1 MSSTPPPPPPPP
13 PPPGEPPMGGGADGP
28 PPPPPPPPGGP
39 GGYGPGGYGPGGG
52 APGSG
57 GQPAYGGP
65 PAPAYSVGDALSF
78 GWAKFQANV
87 GPIVLSAVVLLVGVG
102 AVAVLGSLV
111 TGALAGDVE
120 CGVNDEGR
128 YVCDGGTG
136 FVAGLVIQALLTAVV
151 LVVFQIIAAGLIRA
165 ALKVTDGGSWEF
177 SEVLRTD
184 KIGKVVV
191 TALIVGAITFV
202 GTLLCYFPGL
212 VAGFMLSYSLY
223 FVVDRDLEPMAAVKA
238 SFELTKNNLGNTLV
252 WYIVGAIV
260 AFAGFL
266 ACGIGALVS
275 LPVVLLGTAYTYR
288 TLTGGAVVG

>member
-1 MSSTPPPPPPPP
+1 
-13 PPPGEPPMGGGADGP
+13 
-28 PPPPPPPPGGP
+28 
-39 GGYGPGGYGPGGG
+39 
-52 APGSG
+52 
-57 GQPAYGGP
+57 
-65 PAPAYSVGDALSF
+65 
-78 GWAKFQANV
+78 
-87 GPIVLSAVVLLVGVG
+87 VLLLGVG
-102 AVAVLGSLV
+102 AVALV
-111 TGALAGDVE
+111 GGLVSGALSSDVE
-120 CGVNDEGR
+120 CAIGNEGEF
-128 YVCDGGTG
+128 VCDGGTG
-136 FVAGLVIQALLTAVV
+136 FFAGLVIQAVLSAVL

-191 TALIVGAITFV
+191 AALIVAAITFV
-202 GTLLCYFPGL
+202 GTLLCYFPGII
-212 VAGFMLSYSLY
+212 AGFMLSYTLY
-223 FVVDRDLEPMAAVKA
+223 FVVDRDLEPMAAVRA

-288 TLTGGAVVG
+288 TLTGGTVVR

>member
-1 MSSTPPPPPPPP
+1 MSTTPPPPPPPP
-13 PPPGEPPMGGGADGP
+13 SDPPSGGDGGYGA
-28 PPPPPPPPGGP
+28 PPPPPPGGP
-39 GGYGPGGYGPGGG
+39 GGYGPGGPGDGGPGY
-52 APGSG
+52 G

-87 GPIVLSAVVLLVGVG
+87 GPILLSALVLLVGVG
-102 AVAVLGSLV
+102 AVAVVGGLV
-111 TGALAGDVE
+111 SGALSSDVE
-120 CGVNDEGR
+120 CAFDSNGEF
-128 YVCDGGTG
+128 VCDGGTG
-136 FVAGLVIQALLTAVV
+136 FFAGLVIQAVLSAVL

-165 ALKVTDGGSWEF
+165 ALKVADGGSWEF

-191 TALIVGAITFV
+191 AALIVAAITFV
-202 GTLLCYFPGL
+202 GTLLCYLPGL
-212 VAGFMLSYSLY
+212 VAGFMLSYTLY

-252 WYIVGAIV
+252 WYVVGAIV

-288 TLTGGAVVG
+288 TLTGGTVVR

>member
-13 PPPGEPPMGGGADGP
+13 PPGEPPAGGGT
-28 PPPPPPPPGGP
+28 PPPPPPGG
-39 GGYGPGGYGPGGG
+39 GGPAY
-52 APGSG
+52 G

-65 PAPAYSVGDALSF
+65 PSPAYSVGDALSF

-87 GPIVLSAVVLLVGVG
+87 GPILLSAVVLLVGVG
-102 AVAVLGSLV
+102 LVAVLGGV
-111 TGALAGDVE
+111 ITGALSSDVE
-120 CGVNDEGR
+120 CAFDSNGEF
-128 YVCDGGTG
+128 VCDGGTG
-136 FVAGLVIQALLTAVV
+136 FIAGLIMQAVLTAVM
-151 LVVFQIIAAGLIRA
+151 LVVFQVIAAGLIRA
-165 ALKVTDGGSWEF
+165 ALTVTDGGSWEF

-191 TALIVGAITFV
+191 TALIVAGITFV
-202 GTLLCYFPGL
+202 GTLLCYVPGL
-212 VAGFMLSYSLY
+212 IAGFMLSYSLY
-223 FVVDRDLEPMAAVKA
+223 FVVDRDLEPLAAVKA
-238 SFELTKNNLGNTLV
+238 SFEFTKSNLGNTLV

-288 TLTGGAVVG
+288 TLTGGTVVR

>member
-1 MSSTPPPPPPPP
+1 
-13 PPPGEPPMGGGADGP
+13 MGGGANG

-39 GGYGPGGYGPGGG
+39 GGYGPGGGGPGY
-52 APGSG
+52 G

-87 GPIVLSAVVLLVGVG
+87 GPILLSALVLLVGVG
-102 AVAVLGSLV
+102 AVAVVGGLV
-111 TGALAGDVE
+111 SGALSSDVE
-120 CGVNDEGR
+120 CAFDSNGEF
-128 YVCDGGTG
+128 VCDGGTG
-136 FVAGLVIQALLTAVV
+136 FFAGLVIQAILTAVL
-151 LVVFQIIAAGLIRA
+151 LVVFQVIGAGLIRA

-191 TALIVGAITFV
+191 AALIVAAITFV
-202 GTLLCYFPGL
+202 GTLLCYFPGII
-212 VAGFMLSYSLY
+212 AGFMLSYTLY
-223 FVVDRDLEPMAAVKA
+223 FVVDRDLEPMDAVKA

-266 ACGIGALVS
+266 ACGVGALVS

-288 TLTGGAVVG
+288 TLTGGTVVR

>member
-1 MSSTPPPPPPPP
+1 MSTTPPPPPPPP
-13 PPPGEPPMGGGADGP
+13 SDPPSGGDGGYGA

-39 GGYGPGGYGPGGG
+39 GGYGPGGPGDGGPGY
-52 APGSG
+52 G

-87 GPIVLSAVVLLVGVG
+87 GPIVLSALVLLVGVG
-102 AVAVLGSLV
+102 LVAVLGSLV
-111 TGALAGDVE
+111 TGALSGDVE
-120 CGVNDEGR
+120 CAVNDEGR
-128 YVCDGGTG
+128 FVCDGGTG
-136 FVAGLVIQALLTAVV
+136 FFAGLILQAVLTAV
-151 LVVFQIIAAGLIRA
+151 LLIVFQVIAAGLIRA
-165 ALKVTDGGSWEF
+165 ALTVTDGGSWEF
-177 SEVLRTD
+177 SEVLKTD
-184 KIGKVVV
+184 KLGKVLV
-191 TALIVGAITFV
+191 TALIVGGITFV
-202 GTLLCYFPGL
+202 GTLLCYLPGL

-238 SFELTKNNLGNTLV
+238 SFEFTKNNLGSTLV

-266 ACGIGALVS
+266 ACGVGALVS

-288 TLTGGAVVG
+288 TLTGGTVVR

>member
-1 MSSTPPPPPPPP
+1 MSTTPPPPPPPP
-13 PPPGEPPMGGGADGP
+13 SEPPSGGDGGYGA
-28 PPPPPPPPGGP
+28 PPPPGGP
-39 GGYGPGGYGPGGG
+39 GGYGPGGPGDGGPG
-52 APGSG
+52 
-57 GQPAYGGP
+57 YGGP

-87 GPIVLSAVVLLVGVG
+87 GPIVLSALVLLVGVG
-102 AVAVLGSLV
+102 IVAVLGSVV
-111 TGALAGDVE
+111 TGALSGDVE

-136 FVAGLVIQALLTAVV
+136 FFAGLILQAVLTAV
-151 LVVFQIIAAGLIRA
+151 LLIVFQVIAAGLIRA
-165 ALKVTDGGSWEF
+165 ALTVTDGGSWEF

-191 TALIVGAITFV
+191 TALIVGGITFV

-212 VAGFMLSYSLY
+212 IAGFMLSYSLY

-238 SFELTKNNLGNTLV
+238 SFELTKNNLGSTLV

-266 ACGIGALVS
+266 ACGVGALVS

-288 TLTGGAVVG
+288 TLTGGTVVR